1 MDIFEGQEHEYSTS
15 HGTDSAKSV
24 LFWVEDFPSNKHYF
38 KVAKIIILIVNTSI
52 HYSVASAWIQL
63 IGQLYMVKGTPLSP

>member
-24 LFWVEDFPSNKHYF
+24 LFQVEDFPTNKYYF
-38 KVAKIIILIVNTSI
+38 KAVKITILIVNTE
-52 HYSVASAWIQL
+52 H
-63 IGQLYMVKGTPLSP
+63 